1 MTAILNWLLLGLS
14 AFAAGMSGLGALVA
28 LFRRHMLTARSLS
41 VIAVLYLALF
51 VTVRLHGV
59 IRDLWTVLALLAV
72 VLLLGTYV
80 LLGWVMATR
89 PREDE

>member
-1 MTAILNWLLLGLS
+1 MTVLLNWLLLGLS

-28 LFRRHMLTARSLS
+28 LFRRHMLTAESLS
-41 VIAVLYLALF
+41 AIAVLYLALF

-59 IRDLWTVLALLAV
+59 IRDPWTVLALLAV